1 MKTSTERVIAFR
13 ESQSKLGRRKR
24 EAYLTDGEWAL
35 IKEEIKLIR
44 DKKENTDAKVDN
56 KD

>member
-24 EAYLTDGEWAL
+24 EAYLTDAEWVV
-35 IKEEIKLIR
+35 IKDAIKLIR
-44 DKKENTDAKVDN
+44 DKEISDG
-56 KD
+56 

>member
-24 EAYLTDGEWAL
+24 EAYLTDDEWAL
-35 IKEEIKLIR
+35 IKKEIKLIR
-44 DKKENTDAKVDN
+44 DKKENTDAKV
-56 KD
+56 

>member
-24 EAYLTDGEWAL
+24 EAYLTDDEWVAVKAN
-35 IKEEIKLIR
+35 IKDMR
-44 DKKENTDAKVDN
+44 DKESDDV
-56 KD
+56 